1 MVTVTPVLAPSD
13 RLKEPDGSPGQV
25 DTPDTRPGSV
35 ERRASAQQRRLMLP
49 NTWKEVSMEN
59 PRPEKVAVVE
69 EVRDKLSASDA
80 ALFTEYRGLTV
91 RDLAELRA
99 AMREAGGEY
108 RVYKNTLVRRAAAE
122 LELDLGA
129 ELVGPTAIA
138 FVGQRPDGT
147 PGDPVM
153 VAKALAA
160 FAKSHPHLVI
170 KGGLLDTTVLDADG
184 AKALATVAPREE
196 LLARFAGGLAAPMR
210 NMAALWQAV
219 PLKFAYGLQALIE
232 AGGTAGASGA
242 EAPAADATDETP
254 ADDTSADGAPADE
267 APTDDAAAAEAP
279 AEESTAD
286 DAEDSAPADAAD
298 EAAPE
303 EAPTEEAPAD
313 AADEA
318 APQTTDTADDAAD
331 AATEE

>member
-1 MVTVTPVLAPSD
+1 
-13 RLKEPDGSPGQV
+13 
-25 DTPDTRPGSV
+25 
-35 ERRASAQQRRLMLP
+35 
-49 NTWKEVSMEN
+49 MEN

-91 RDLAELRA
+91 RDLAELRT

-122 LELDLGA
+122 LDLDLDA

-138 FVGQRPDGT
+138 FVGQKPDGT

-210 NMAALWQAV
+210 NMAALLQAV

-232 AGGTAGASGA
+232 AGGAAGAPSA
-242 EAPAADATDETP
+242 EATAADSSEDAT
-254 ADDTSADGAPADE
+254 
-267 APTDDAAAAEAP
+267 TDDAAAAEAP
-279 AEESTAD
+279 AEETPAD
-286 DAEDSAPADAAD
+286 DADDSAPADAAD

-303 EAPTEEAPAD
+303 
-313 AADEA
+313 
-318 APQTTDTADDAAD
+318 TTDTADDAAD

>member
-1 MVTVTPVLAPSD
+1 
-13 RLKEPDGSPGQV
+13 
-25 DTPDTRPGSV
+25 
-35 ERRASAQQRRLMLP
+35 
-49 NTWKEVSMEN
+49 MEN

-69 EVRDKLSASDA
+69 EVREKLSASDA

-91 RDLAELRA
+91 RDLAELRTA
-99 AMREAGGEY
+99 LRAAGGEY

-122 LELDLGA
+122 LDLDLSA
-129 ELVGPTAIA
+129 EMVGPTAIA
-138 FVGQRPDGT
+138 FVGQKPDGT

-210 NMAALWQAV
+210 NFAALLQAV
-219 PLKFAYGLQALIE
+219 PLNFAYGLHALID
-232 AGGTAGASGA
+232 AGGAAGAPEA
-242 EAPAADATDETP
+242 TAPTAETTEEAPVE
-254 ADDTSADGAPADE
+254 DTSAE
-267 APTDDAAAAEAP
+267 A
-279 AEESTAD
+279 
-286 DAEDSAPADAAD
+286 
-298 EAAPE
+298 
-303 EAPTEEAPAD
+303 EAPAD
-313 AADEA
+313 AAEDA
-318 APQTTDTADDAAD
+318 APETTDDAEPAAD

>member
-1 MVTVTPVLAPSD
+1 
-13 RLKEPDGSPGQV
+13 
-25 DTPDTRPGSV
+25 
-35 ERRASAQQRRLMLP
+35 
-49 NTWKEVSMEN
+49 MEN

-138 FVGQRPDGT
+138 FVGQKPDGT
-147 PGDPVM
+147 PGDPVT
-153 VAKALAA
+153 VAKALST

-210 NMAALWQAV
+210 NMAALLQAV

-254 ADDTSADGAPADE
+254 ADDTTADEAPADE

-303 EAPTEEAPAD
+303 EAPAEEAPAD

>member
-1 MVTVTPVLAPSD
+1 
-13 RLKEPDGSPGQV
+13 
-25 DTPDTRPGSV
+25 
-35 ERRASAQQRRLMLP
+35 
-49 NTWKEVSMEN
+49 MEN

-69 EVRDKLSASDA
+69 EVREKLSAADA

-91 RDLAELRA
+91 RDLAELRT
-99 AMREAGGEY
+99 AMRDAGGEY

-122 LELDLGA
+122 LDLELDA

-138 FVGQRPDGT
+138 FVGQKPDGT

-153 VAKALAA
+153 VAKALAT

-210 NMAALWQAV
+210 NMAALLQAV

-232 AGGTAGASGA
+232 AGGAAGETGAAAPAADTSDDTTDETPAAA
-242 EAPAADATDETP
+242 EAPADETP
-254 ADDTSADGAPADE
+254 ADD
-267 APTDDAAAAEAP
+267 AA
-279 AEESTAD
+279 
-286 DAEDSAPADAAD
+286 DSAPAEAADDAATDAAD
-298 EAAPE
+298 
-303 EAPTEEAPAD
+303 D
-313 AADEA
+313 AA
-318 APQTTDTADDAAD
+318 TDTADADTAAD

>member
-1 MVTVTPVLAPSD
+1 
-13 RLKEPDGSPGQV
+13 
-25 DTPDTRPGSV
+25 
-35 ERRASAQQRRLMLP
+35 
-49 NTWKEVSMEN
+49 
-59 PRPEKVAVVE
+59 
-69 EVRDKLSASDA
+69 
-80 ALFTEYRGLTV
+80 
-91 RDLAELRA
+91 
-99 AMREAGGEY
+99 MREAGGEY

-210 NMAALWQAV
+210 NMAALLQAV

-254 ADDTSADGAPADE
+254 ADDTTADE

-318 APQTTDTADDAAD
+318 APETTDTADDAAD